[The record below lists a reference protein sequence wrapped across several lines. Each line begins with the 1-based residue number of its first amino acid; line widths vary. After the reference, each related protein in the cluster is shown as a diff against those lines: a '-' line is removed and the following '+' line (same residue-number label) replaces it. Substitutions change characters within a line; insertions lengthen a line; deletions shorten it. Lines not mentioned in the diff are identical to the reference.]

1 MTARMLI
8 VRRIRR
14 RRVTPRDPATPADEP
29 GGIVAAVSPA
39 PRPRGPVVAARAA
52 IGLTVLTAVTVLTA
66 CAAAPA
72 RPAPADDTAPATPPA
87 SAAVAGPAPGVVA
100 VAPRPGAAAEPG
112 YLTGDGVPA
121 VVAHGP
127 TGGHRIA
134 LTFDSNMTDAMLHRL
149 DTGQV
154 DSYANTAVVDEL
166 EARHV
171 PATFFLSGKWVQRYP
186 GLTRRVA
193 ADPAFELASHSYAH
207 LGFTAHCYTLGSLPT
222 AEMAADVEHSFD
234 VLAPFGG
241 HQTRYFRFPG
251 GCYDA
256 AALRAV
262 APAHATVVQYDD
274 VGGDPFSED
283 AAAITARVL
292 RQAHDGGIVVL
303 HITKANAPKTADA
316 LPGVID
322 GLEARGYRL
331 VTLSDLL
338 TPPTVKAAT
347 RASSG

>member
-1 MTARMLI
+1 
-8 VRRIRR
+8 VH
-14 RRVTPRDPATPADEP
+14 RRVLARIAAPA
-29 GGIVAAVSPA
+29 V
-39 PRPRGPVVAARAA
+39 
-52 IGLTVLTAVTVLTA
+52 GLALLTG
-66 CAAAPA
+66 CAAAQPAAPGAVTTAPAAA
-72 RPAPADDTAPATPPA
+72 RPALTSAPQPA
-87 SAAVAGPAPGVVA
+87 S
-100 VAPRPGAAAEPG
+100 AAEPG
-112 YLTGDGVPA
+112 YAPGDGVPA

-127 TGGHRIA
+127 AGRHRIA

-171 PATFFLSGKWVQRYP
+171 PATFFLSGKWVERYP
-186 GLTRRVA
+186 GLTRQIA
-193 ADPAFELASHSYAH
+193 ADPRFELASHSYAH
-207 LGFTAHCYTLGSLPT
+207 LGFTAHCYTLGSLP
-222 AEMAADVEHSFD
+222 AARMAADVEHSFD

-274 VGGDPFSED
+274 VGGDPFNDDTGS
-283 AAAITARVL
+283 ITRHVL
-292 RQAHDGGIVVL
+292 AQAHDGGIVVL
-303 HITKANAPKTADA
+303 HITKANAPRTADA

-322 GLEARGYRL
+322 GLQARGYRL

-338 TPPTVKAAT
+338 GPGSA
-347 RASSG
+347 RASGG